1 MYHCQQKNPRLRQMQ
16 NHYPVYWI
24 NLNRDIERRHRMT
37 WALETGGWEH
47 YRWEGVDATDLRQK
61 FWPLPRLWQAGT
73 ALPGLRR
80 KTERD
85 PFRST
90 ARTEL
95 ACLASWQ
102 TLLEY
107 LNEKKTLSDWFLVM
121 EDDVGSSLACPDS
134 WPFSLSQLVKSINKS
149 ALVVQLA
156 PISSNARI
164 QLHSYYTNTNGEK
177 LAIPK
182 MNVKSHGNGA
192 VLINGR
198 ALPFLQRH
206 LGKWIHNRWRHIHLL
221 SHPHATRPVAD
232 KWLYACIP
240 ANRCWVCTYP
250 IFCLE
255 AKTSNIHQKHV
266 DSYHSPSKLTT
277 RDIWKEDQASLMI
290 ESFRYWETIQ

>member
-1 MYHCQQKNPRLRQMQ
+1 MAIL
-16 NHYPVYWI
+16 I
-24 NLNRDIERRHRMT
+24 
-37 WALETGGWEH
+37 G
-47 YRWEGVDATDLRQK
+47 
-61 FWPLPRLWQAGT
+61 
-73 ALPGLRR
+73 
-80 KTERD
+80 
-85 PFRST
+85 
-90 ARTEL
+90 
-95 ACLASWQ
+95 
-102 TLLEY
+102 
-107 LNEKKTLSDWFLVM
+107 
-121 EDDVGSSLACPDS
+121 
-134 WPFSLSQLVKSINKS
+134 QLVKSINKS

-255 AKTSNIHQKHV
+255 DHQISIKNMSTAIFSLQN
-266 DSYHSPSKLTT
+266 DNT
-277 RDIWKEDQASLMI
+277 RYLEGRQGIIND
-290 ESFRYWETIQ
+290 